1 MPQQPTRTVATQAAR
16 VELDALTAQ
25 RGELQSQMEQMSRRR
40 NQLDEQR
47 HVAPS
52 GPARARLEAQMAEID
67 VRSARI
73 DGQLQTL
80 NDRIVEAM
88 SRVGSNS
95 PVIVDVPRVTIPQ
108 ISIPPF
114 DGPVFGQRGPD
125 MRQIGGI
132 MAAEAIALALIG
144 VVFFR
149 IGMRRMRER
158 FERMFTQQSS
168 QMNQLQQAV
177 DVIGLEVERISEGQ
191 RYVAKML
198 TEGSP
203 AAVPTARK
211 DVGAAPVARSREG

>member
-1 MPQQPTRTVATQAAR
+1 
-16 VELDALTAQ
+16 
-25 RGELQSQMEQMSRRR
+25 
-40 NQLDEQR
+40 
-47 HVAPS
+47 
-52 GPARARLEAQMAEID
+52 
-67 VRSARI
+67 
-73 DGQLQTL
+73 
-80 NDRIVEAM
+80 
-88 SRVGSNS
+88 
-95 PVIVDVPRVTIPQ
+95 
-108 ISIPPF
+108 
-114 DGPVFGQRGPD
+114 

>member
-108 ISIPPF
+108 ISIPRSMVPC
-114 DGPVFGQRGPD
+114 
-125 MRQIGGI
+125 
-132 MAAEAIALALIG
+132 
-144 VVFFR
+144 
-149 IGMRRMRER
+149 
-158 FERMFTQQSS
+158 S
-168 QMNQLQQAV
+168 
-177 DVIGLEVERISEGQ
+177 
-191 RYVAKML
+191 
-198 TEGSP
+198 GS
-203 AAVPTARK
+203 AVPTC
-211 DVGAAPVARSREG
+211 ARSGASWRRKQSRSRSSASCSFASA